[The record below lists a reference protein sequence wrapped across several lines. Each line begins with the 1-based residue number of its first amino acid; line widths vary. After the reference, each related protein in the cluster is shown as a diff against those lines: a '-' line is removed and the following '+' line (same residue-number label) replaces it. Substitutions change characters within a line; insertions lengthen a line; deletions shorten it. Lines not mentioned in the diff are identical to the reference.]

1 MFWGRN
7 VMRDDYSVVLMIMIL
22 LAVMI
27 HTAFY
32 RMARIYNWNGKR
44 YCYLGMPDSK
54 DGKNFAIHIREK
66 MVDLSHTTRYEI
78 GLSKNFY
85 KKNRYKDMFVYADG
99 ARNYLII
106 DEEALKTEIPF

>member
-1 MFWGRN
+1 MGEEMLRSMITVLF
-7 VMRDDYSVVLMIMIL
+7 LMIMIL

-44 YCYLGMPDSK
+44 YCYLGYVPIQK